1 MDKIITYTA
10 IVLGIVAVI
19 LVIMLRISWSNND
32 SLKAEKAVIQRK
44 LDESEADL
52 KVSVEN
58 HNRIISEKN
67 RQMASERER
76 ASAEQRDAVAHAQ
89 ILKDVEYAADGTQCT
104 RSDPVRRA
112 LRGLYDLERGQGDK
126 AVNPIPDTGQS
137 GNSAGVSGSAWDAKP

>member
-10 IVLGIVAVI
+10 IVLGIVA
-19 LVIMLRISWSNND
+19 LVLVVMLRISWSNND
-32 SLKAEKAVIQRK
+32 TLKAEKAAIQRK

-76 ASAEQRDAVAHAQ
+76 AEAEQRDAVAHAQ
-89 ILKDVEYAADGTQCT
+89 ILKDVEYATDGTECT

-112 LRGLYDLERGQGDK
+112 LRGLYDFEHDQGGK
-126 AVNPIPDTGQS
+126 ALDRLPGAGQS
-137 GNSAGVSGSAWDAKP
+137 GNAAGMPGSTSVAKP